1 MAKKLTEQQI
11 QGASEIYVLCL
22 ESFIWTQA
30 MAKGELSFKER
41 HRHTTVCYRDEMII
55 FGGFGYGDFPA
66 DAMDKL
72 LITPRKSK
80 AYSIN

>member
-1 MAKKLTEQQI
+1 
-11 QGASEIYVLCL
+11 
-22 ESFIWTQA
+22 

-80 AYSIN
+80 AYSTN